1 MQGEHV
7 LGRIDR
13 NALKLHLDGP
23 WLLYDNST
31 LAQDAVGPSTPT
43 VLVAKTQHATLASVN

>member
-1 MQGEHV
+1 V

-13 NALKLHLDGP
+13 DALKLHEDGP

-31 LAQDAVGPSTPT
+31 LA
-43 VLVAKTQHATLASVN
+43 

>member
-43 VLVAKTQHATLASVN
+43 IGACADRY